1 MDLIREELLRQE
13 KAMRAL
19 LLGTDK
25 QQTET
30 APGDQSHQG
39 GGAKA
44 GENGADAQADVRTSA
59 AVESWVPGVP
69 GNSRSVFTADR
80 RTQREEYS
88 DSPISAGVPAGTL
101 TVPGAL
107 HHGVGAAGM
116 QSGNVSLVTEYHPAG
131 RSSRTG
137 AQALSRIFERD
148 ARRYD
153 GGFASH

>member
-13 KAMRAL
+13 KALRAL
-19 LLGTDK
+19 LLGAGQ

-39 GGAKA
+39 DGAKA
-44 GENGADAQADVRTSA
+44 GGDGADAQADVRTSA
-59 AVESWVPGVP
+59 AAESWIAGMS
-69 GNSRSVFTADR
+69 GDSRSVFAADR

-88 DSPISAGVPAGTL
+88 DSPISAGVPAGIL
-101 TVPGAL
+101 TVPGTMR
-107 HHGVGAAGM
+107 HGVGAAGT
-116 QSGNVSLVTEYHPAG
+116 QSGNVRLVTEYHPAG

-137 AQALSRIFERD
+137 AQTLSRIFERD

-153 GGFASH
+153 GGFSSR